1 MLAKAGFNEES
12 YVLRICDNNV
22 ALSKKSKMDGDE
34 GSHGTNEI
42 VVRREQLETTD
53 HDDHIVREVCSMH
66 RTRS

>member
-1 MLAKAGFNEES
+1 MCFGF
-12 YVLRICDNNV
+12 VV
-22 ALSKKSKMDGDE
+22 SKKSKMDGDE